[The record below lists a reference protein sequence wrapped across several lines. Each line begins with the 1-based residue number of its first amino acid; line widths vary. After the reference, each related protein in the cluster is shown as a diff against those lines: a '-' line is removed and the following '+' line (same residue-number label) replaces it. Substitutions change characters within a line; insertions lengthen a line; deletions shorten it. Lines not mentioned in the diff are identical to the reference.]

1 MKQWKRG
8 SKGGARL
15 KQKGQYVERA
25 GGRYL
30 DQTLPKGGAG
40 LEVMQKVVLN
50 QKLGGR
56 TLLELEA
63 FVDGQGFGVRSV
75 RSKEGA

>member
-8 SKGGARL
+8 SEGGARL
-15 KQKGQYVERA
+15 KQKGQYLERA

-30 DQTLPKGGAG
+30 DQTQPKGEAG

-50 QKLGGR
+50 QKLGG

-63 FVDGQGFGVRSV
+63 FVDGQGLGVRSV
-75 RSKEGA
+75 CSKEGA